1 MNRLV
6 LIVFAVFTVSVAYL
20 NLAESSGDLDIHK
33 VEVPDEIEEDG
44 EAADKVASAQGN
56 AIAMNNFNRGRP
68 QPQVPVQ
75 QNTRPAQIVID
86 VVECFVCTD
95 CPKIY
100 ENTTSKLCPH
110 TLDVTRQNKCV
121 VYAEKYK
128 HMKRSWYIRGCAS
141 ERGSCEDIRKAH
153 AAHGDIVQLL
163 HCRECDGNK
172 CNTNS
177 GFRSISDITLALFAV
192 IVSPIAVKYTVS

>member
-1 MNRLV
+1 MNRFV
-6 LIVFAVFTVSVAYL
+6 LVFAVFTVSVAYL
-20 NLAESSGDLDIHK
+20 KLAESSGDLDLHK
-33 VEVPDEIEEDG
+33 VEVPDEIDEDR
-44 EAADKVASAQGN
+44 EDVDKVASAQGN
-56 AIAMNNFNRGRP
+56 AKAMNNFNMGRP
-68 QPQVPVQ
+68 HPQVSVQ

-95 CPKIY
+95 CPKLY
-100 ENTTSKLCPH
+100 ENTTTKLCPH
-110 TLDVTRQNKCV
+110 TLDVTREKRCV
-121 VYAEKYK
+121 MYAERYK

-153 AAHGDIVQLL
+153 EGHGDIVQLL
-163 HCRECDGNK
+163 HCHECFGNK

-177 GFRSISDITLALFAV
+177 GFRSISDITLALFTI